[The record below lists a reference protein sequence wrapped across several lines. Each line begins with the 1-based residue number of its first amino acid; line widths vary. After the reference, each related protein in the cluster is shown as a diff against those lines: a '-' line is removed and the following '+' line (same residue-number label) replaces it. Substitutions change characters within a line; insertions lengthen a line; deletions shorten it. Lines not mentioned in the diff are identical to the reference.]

1 MIQGD
6 TGMPGR
12 EGSPGLDGNEVHDTL
27 YLFTLYAG
35 GVQMLQHRTKE
46 RGYKLTKLSFL

>member
-27 YLFTLYAG
+27 YLFTLYVG
-35 GVQMLQHRTKE
+35 GTE